1 MVTATAKKIE
11 YRSSACPSVSI
22 RRLTSTSPAR
32 LTELGK
38 QGWEVVS
45 VDLTY
50 HPSYSPAAQPG
61 VSLPVLPQREVTDSP
76 VLPATGARTHTRP
89 GRTVGPL
96 RLRTPALAPPRE

>member
-11 YRSSACPSVSI
+11 YRIERMPFQEHPEAHI
-22 RRLTSTSPAR
+22 NELLAR
-32 LTELGK
+32 LTDLGK

-61 VSLPVLPQREVTDSP
+61 VSLPVLLQREVTD
-76 VLPATGARTHTRP
+76 
-89 GRTVGPL
+89 
-96 RLRTPALAPPRE
+96 